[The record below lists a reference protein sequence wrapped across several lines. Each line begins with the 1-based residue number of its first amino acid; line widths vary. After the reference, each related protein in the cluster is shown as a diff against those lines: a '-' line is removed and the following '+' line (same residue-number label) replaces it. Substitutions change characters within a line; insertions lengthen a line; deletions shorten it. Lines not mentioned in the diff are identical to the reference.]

1 MMWHLNQLLNRL
13 FDLLMR
19 PFMLSSAWP
28 GLIVASLVASII
40 LVTLFH
46 FSSNP
51 NAIRRTRNRLLARTL
66 ELLMFQHD
74 LRASFSA
81 CGRIL
86 LANAA
91 YLFQFLRPM
100 AIGLIPLLLIFVQM
114 ESWFDRRP
122 MRIGEQVVLS
132 VEIDPSASVLDRTVN
147 LQLPEMLKIDSPPV
161 RIPSKNEL
169 AWRIVA
175 TGTGD
180 GWIDVICGG
189 TSARKSVACANRLV
203 RLSQT
208 RESHGMLQQLF
219 SPSEPPLDDNGPVR
233 RMLVSYPRR
242 ELLIGQTEIPWLVAA
257 FVMIMIMSL
266 ILGRMFGIRVV

>member
-1 MMWHLNQLLNRL
+1 MMGRLNQVINGL

-19 PFMLSSAWP
+19 PFMLQSAWP
-28 GLIVASLVASII
+28 GLIAASLVASIV
-40 LVTLFH
+40 LVVLFH

-51 NAIRRTRNRLLARTL
+51 NEIRRTRNRLLARTL

-74 LRASFSA
+74 MRTSFTA

-86 LANAA
+86 VANAA

-100 AIGLIPLLLIFVQM
+100 AVGLIPLLLMFVQM

-122 MRIGEQVVLS
+122 LRIGEQAVLS
-132 VEIDPSASVLDRTVN
+132 VEIDPTESVLEQTID
-147 LQLPEMLKIDSPPV
+147 LQLTEMLKIDSPSV
-161 RIPSKNEL
+161 RVPSKNEL
-169 AWRIVA
+169 AWRIAA
-175 TGTGD
+175 TGPGD
-180 GWIDVICGG
+180 GWIEVISGG
-189 TSARKSVACANRLV
+189 IKERKSLSTGDQLA

-219 SPSEPPLDDNGPVR
+219 SPSEPPLDGRSSIR
-233 RMLVSYPRR
+233 RMQVSYPRR

-257 FVMIMIMSL
+257 FGLIMIMSL
-266 ILGRMFGIRVV
+266 ILGRLFGIRIA

>member
-1 MMWHLNQLLNRL
+1 MMWRLNLVINGL

-19 PFMLSSAWP
+19 PFMVQSAWP
-28 GLIVASLVASII
+28 GLIAASLVASIVLVI
-40 LVTLFH
+40 LFGFT
-46 FSSNP
+46 SNP

-74 LRASFSA
+74 LRASFTA

-86 LANAA
+86 TANAA

-100 AIGLIPLLLIFVQM
+100 AVGLIPLLLIFVQM

-122 MRIGEQVVLS
+122 LRIGEHAVLS
-132 VEIDPSASVLDRTVN
+132 VEIDQSESVLNQTLE
-147 LQLPEMLKIDSPPV
+147 LQLAEMLKIDSPPV
-161 RIPSKNEL
+161 RIPARNEL
-169 AWRIVA
+169 AWRIA
-175 TGTGD
+175 AKGPGN
-180 GWIDVICGG
+180 GWVDVTSGG
-189 TSARKSVACANRLV
+189 IKERKSLSAGDQLV

-219 SPSEPPLDDNGPVR
+219 SPSEPPLNASSPIR

-242 ELLIGQTEIPWLVAA
+242 ELLIGQTAIPWLVAA
-257 FVMIMIMSL
+257 LGLIMIMSL
-266 ILGRMFGIRVV
+266 ILGRLFGIRVV